1 MQDLFRH
8 LRIHVGG
15 ERRVENETKS
25 ARRCKRCGSDKEPVE
40 VHGHTQCADC
50 KCVQE
55 DCCQG
60 ECATE

>member
-8 LRIHVGG
+8 LRIHTSGTKDMENKPQD
-15 ERRVENETKS
+15 ERKK
-25 ARRCKRCGSDKEPVE
+25 CKRCGSDKNPVD
-40 VHGHTQCADC
+40 VHGHTQCVDC

-60 ECATE
+60 ECAT

>member
-1 MQDLFRH
+1 MEDKK
-8 LRIHVGG
+8 
-15 ERRVENETKS
+15 KS
-25 ARRCKRCGSDKEPVE
+25 VRRCKRCGSDKEPVE